1 MQITVRISE
10 EIAKETL
17 NVDSAEKLTEE
28 QKAFIKEY
36 VERALMHRK
45 LNDMQRETFGAL
57 DKLNRIIGG
66 ENLMDKN
73 YNDFLSKQAQKSK
86 DELMLNACYEA
97 ISKKNL
103 KECVTFFK
111 EHDPEEW
118 LRNYYP
124 KEAYRY
130 SEENKVKVSSK
141 MTRVNTKNINIPNS
155 VMNESLGLPADY
167 NLDEEH
173 KIFITDYIQKQFD
186 EGNIKVWGG
195 DLEGTIMKYLKNLKL
210 SVSISE

>member
-1 MQITVRISE
+1 
-10 EIAKETL
+10 
-17 NVDSAEKLTEE
+17 
-28 QKAFIKEY
+28 
-36 VERALMHRK
+36 
-45 LNDMQRETFGAL
+45 
-57 DKLNRIIGG
+57 
-66 ENLMDKN
+66 MDKN

-103 KECVTFFK
+103 KECETFFE

-130 SEENKVKVSSK
+130 RENKKSG
-141 MTRVNTKNINIPNS
+141 MMRVNFKNIIIPES
-155 VMNESLGLPADY
+155 VMNECLGLPE
-167 NLDEEH
+167 NFPLTEEH

-195 DLEGTIMKYLKNLKL
+195 DLEGTIMKHLKNLKL

>member
-66 ENLMDKN
+66 ENPMDKN

-86 DELMLNACYEA
+86 DELMLNACYKA

-103 KECVTFFK
+103 KEYETFF
-111 EHDPEEW
+111 EENDPEEW
-118 LRNYYP
+118 LAEYNRKKNNGITVM
-124 KEAYRY
+124 RI
-130 SEENKVKVSSK
+130 
-141 MTRVNTKNINIPNS
+141 NTKNINIPNS
-155 VMNESLGLPADY
+155 VMNESLGLPVDY

-186 EGNIKVWGG
+186 EGNIKAWDG
-195 DLEGTIMKYLKNLKL
+195 DLEGTIMKYLNNLRL